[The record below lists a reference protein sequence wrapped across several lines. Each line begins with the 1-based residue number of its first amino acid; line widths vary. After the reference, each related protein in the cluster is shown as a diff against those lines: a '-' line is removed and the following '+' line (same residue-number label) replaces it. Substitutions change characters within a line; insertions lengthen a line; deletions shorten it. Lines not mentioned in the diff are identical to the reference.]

1 MKVLLTGITGYIGG
15 SVATRLRD
23 AGYSVVGLV
32 RSEARAAALDGQG
45 IEPLIGS
52 IEDRDLLLQA
62 AREADAVVHT
72 ANAHHRPS
80 VEAFLEGL
88 SGSGKPFVHTS
99 GSSIVGDMAEGE
111 ARDAV
116 YDEDTPLNPLP
127 GRVDRVAIDND
138 VRAAGKNGVRTTI
151 VCPSLIY
158 GEGLGIKKDSMQV
171 PWLIALAAK
180 HGVPKHIGPGANIW
194 SNVHVTD
201 VAELYRLALEKAPAG
216 AFYFAENGEN
226 SMRELC
232 QAISRTMGLG
242 SRTET
247 MSLEDGIAEWG
258 DGPANYTMGS
268 NSRVRA
274 KRARQE
280 LGWKPVGPSCLDEI
294 ENGCCTEDIRAGGM
308 AA

>member
-23 AGYSVVGLV
+23 VGHQVVGLV
-32 RSEARAAALDGQG
+32 RSEAGAAAVDGQG
-45 IEPLIGS
+45 IEPLVGS
-52 IEDRDLLLQA
+52 IEDRDLLIKA
-62 AREADAVVHT
+62 AGNADAVVHT

-80 VEAFLEGL
+80 VEAFLDGL
-88 SGSGKPFVHTS
+88 AGSGKPFVHTS
-99 GSSIVGDMAEGE
+99 GSSIVGDMAGGV
-111 ARDAV
+111 AGDAI
-116 YDEDTPLNPLP
+116 YDEETPLDPLP
-127 GRVDRVAIDND
+127 GRVDRVAIDRD
-138 VRAAGKNGVRTTI
+138 VRAAADKGVRSAI

-171 PWLIALAAK
+171 PWLMALAAK
-180 HGVPKHIGPGANIW
+180 HGVPKHIGPGENIW

-226 SMRELC
+226 AMQELC
-232 QAISRTMGLG
+232 EAISRTMGLG
-242 SRTET
+242 GRTES
-247 MSLEDGIAEWG
+247 MSLEEGVAEWG
-258 DGPANYTMGS
+258 DGSANYTMGS
-268 NSRVRA
+268 NSRVRG

-280 LGWKPVGPSCLDEI
+280 LGWQPTGPSCVEEI
-294 ENGCCTEDIRAGGM
+294 ETGCYAEDIRASGL